1 MLLKMKIKQKSI
13 TFQWTIICTFL
24 VTLLTLIGLLGL
36 HAYGLYRFDHTL
48 SSQLMTALYA
58 LGPIIVALSAFTFR
72 KGTQFER
79 IFYGAL
85 FGTLYLMFSVGIPMV
100 VELILFRT
108 GYNQDWMLYESM
120 LSGAIILVGVL
131 VTYKLVNTVD
141 IK

>member
-1 MLLKMKIKQKSI
+1 MKIKQKSI

-36 HAYGLYRFDHTL
+36 HAYRLYRFDYTL